1 MDEILNKYSLLKY
14 LNVSRETCLDFEKFI
29 SMIVERNKEIN
40 IISKETAKN
49 ELIRERHVIDSAQV
63 YDFIDLNY
71 NTTSDLGSGGGFPGI
86 IMAIIMK
93 NFKNETKVNLYEKS
107 HHKSS
112 FLREVSRKLSL
123 NTEVIQ
129 KNIFET
135 ADLESGSIIARA
147 FKPLPVVLDLVNR
160 NFKTYKNLILFMG
173 KSGNRILEET
183 LKDWELDY
191 EKKESITSKDSFLL
205 NIRNIKKKK
214 LICKLFR

>member
-40 IISKETAKN
+40 IISKETAKD
-49 ELIRERHVIDSAQV
+49 ELIRDRHVIDSAQI
-63 YDFIDLNY
+63 YDFVDLNY

-129 KNIFET
+129 KDIFET
-135 ADLESGSIIARA
+135 PDLESGSIIARA
-147 FKPLPVVLDLVNR
+147 FKPLPVVLNLVNR

-183 LKDWELDY
+183 LKDWDLDY
-191 EKKESITSKDSFLL
+191 EKKKSITSKDSFLL
-205 NIRNIKKKK
+205 NIRNIKKKN
-214 LICKLFR
+214 